1 MEDYTVSMCVD
12 CAMWHANGELPYEA
26 NEARRAEIVSARKV
40 EQGAVV
46 AVLTGVTEYFSW
58 RPCDVCDNGLGGD
71 RLDGLVFLP

>member
-40 EQGAVV
+40 EQGASVYVV
-46 AVLTGVTEYFSW
+46 GDESHFSW

-71 RLDGLVFLP
+71 RLDGLVFLS